1 MQVSQSE
8 QRACFLYVQELERRY
23 NTFGSAAVSAADA
36 AAAAKAAAAD
46 LSLVLGFLSQR
57 GWADLSVPNSSSS
70 SGMDAGAQQELDEQL
85 DEVGWCCVSLPVAL
99 HAAGLTSA
107 YHTAAAAVGWM
118 LAGVK

>member
-1 MQVSQSE
+1 MLSVS
-8 QRACFLYVQELERRY
+8 QELERRY

-70 SGMDAGAQQELDEQL
+70 SSSSSGMDAGAQQELDEQL
-85 DEVGWCCVSLPVAL
+85 DEVGNVP
-99 HAAGLTSA
+99 
-107 YHTAAAAVGWM
+107 M
-118 LAGVK
+118 LVL